1 MRRLRLQKEGRRK
14 DSAGSNRKVVLAAGD
29 TDGLKPSQTA
39 GWRSISQSRIRREPA
54 MKRTTFVG
62 LDVHKRWIN
71 VAVLLPGQDTPLEW
85 RIANEPQ
92 AVRKMLQKVAS
103 LSPGEVRY
111 CYEAGPCGYAL
122 QRQIISWS
130 DASCLL
136 VAPSLIP
143 RKPGERIKT
152 DRRDARKLAVLF
164 RAGLLTEVQPLT
176 EEDEAARDLS
186 RAREDLRED
195 LVRARHRV
203 SKLLLRRAIT
213 FTGKRAWSL
222 THRRWLESLR
232 FDNPYDSLV
241 FNDYLLAIDQIEQR
255 LKALLVHLER
265 LALDPRYAA
274 AVGTLRCFR
283 SIDTVTAVGLAV
295 ELHNFQRFTSARRLM
310 SFVGL
315 IPGEHSSGDKRR
327 QGAITK
333 TGNAHVR
340 RLLIEAAWNYR
351 HRPRVGASL
360 RNRRKG
366 QSPKTI
372 ALADRAMQRL
382 YRRYQ
387 QMTLRGVQPQ
397 KAIVAMARELAG
409 FLWAAL
415 TQPVTATH

>member
-1 MRRLRLQKEGRRK
+1 
-14 DSAGSNRKVVLAAGD
+14 
-29 TDGLKPSQTA
+29 
-39 GWRSISQSRIRREPA
+39 

-71 VAVLLPGQDTPLEW
+71 VAVLLPGQDTPVEW

-92 AVRKMLQKVAS
+92 AIRKMLKKVAD
-103 LSPGEVRY
+103 LSPGDVRY

-122 QRQIISWS
+122 QRQIISWC
-130 DASCLL
+130 DASCML

-152 DRRDARKLAVLF
+152 DRRDAKKLAHLF
-164 RAGLLTEVQPLT
+164 
-176 EEDEAARDLS
+176 
-186 RAREDLRED
+186 
-195 LVRARHRV
+195 RARHRV

-213 FTGKRAWSL
+213 FSGKRTWNLA
-222 THRRWLESLR
+222 HRRWLESLR
-232 FDNPYDSLV
+232 FESTVDSVVL
-241 FNDYLLAIDQIEQR
+241 NDYILAIDQIEQR
-255 LKALLVHLER
+255 LKDLLVHIER
-265 LALDPRYAA
+265 LAVDPRYAA
-274 AVGTLRCFR
+274 AVAKLRCFR
-283 SIDTVTAVGLAV
+283 SIDTITAVGLAV

-333 TGNAHVR
+333 TGNSHVR

-351 HRPRVGASL
+351 HRPRVGPTL
-360 RNRRKG
+360 RNRRK

-372 ALADRAMQRL
+372 ALADRAMHRL

-387 QMTLRGVQPQ
+387 QMSLRGVQPQ
-397 KAIVAMARELAG
+397 KAIVAMAQELAG
-409 FLWAAL
+409 FVWAAL
-415 TQPVTATH
+415 APLTTESATN

>member
-1 MRRLRLQKEGRRK
+1 
-14 DSAGSNRKVVLAAGD
+14 
-29 TDGLKPSQTA
+29 
-39 GWRSISQSRIRREPA
+39 

-71 VAVLLPGQDTPLEW
+71 VAVLLPGQDTPVEW

-92 AVRKMLQKVAS
+92 AIRRMLKKVAD
-103 LSPGEVRY
+103 LAPGDVRY

-130 DASCLL
+130 DASCML

-152 DRRDARKLAVLF
+152 DRRDAKKLAHLF
-164 RAGLLTEVQPLT
+164 RAGLLTDVQPLT

-213 FTGKRAWSL
+213 FTGKRAWNL
-222 THRRWLESLR
+222 AHRRWLESLR
-232 FDNPYDSLV
+232 FENTVDSVVL
-241 FNDYLLAIDQIEQR
+241 NDYLLAIDQIEQR
-255 LKALLVHLER
+255 LKDLLVHIER
-265 LALDPRYAA
+265 LAADPRYAT

-283 SIDTVTAVGLAV
+283 SIDTITAVGLAV

-327 QGAITK
+327 RGAITK
-333 TGNAHVR
+333 TGNSHVR

-351 HRPRVGASL
+351 HRPRVGATL

-409 FLWAAL
+409 FVWAAL
-415 TQPVTATH
+415 TPLATEPATN

>member
-1 MRRLRLQKEGRRK
+1 M
-14 DSAGSNRKVVLAAGD
+14 
-29 TDGLKPSQTA
+29 KP
-39 GWRSISQSRIRREPA
+39 
-54 MKRTTFVG
+54 TTFVG

-71 VAVLLPGQDTPLEW
+71 VAVLLLGHEIPVEW
-85 RIANEPQ
+85 RIPNE
-92 AVRKMLQKVAS
+92 ARAIRRMLKRVADMAT
-103 LSPGEVRY
+103 GDVRY
-111 CYEAGPCGYAL
+111 CYEAGPCGYAR

-130 DASCLL
+130 DAACML

-152 DRRDARKLAVLF
+152 DRRDAKKLAHLF

-203 SKLLLRRAIT
+203 SKFLLRRAIT
-213 FTGKRAWSL
+213 FTGRRAWSL
-222 THRRWLESLR
+222 AHRRWLESLR
-232 FDNPYDSLV
+232 FDNPVDSSVL
-241 FNDYLLAIDQIEQR
+241 NDYLLAIDQIEQR
-255 LKALLVHLER
+255 LKDILVHIER
-265 LALDPRYAA
+265 LALDPRYARSVA
-274 AVGTLRCFR
+274 TLRCFR

-295 ELHNFQRFTSARRLM
+295 ELHNFERFTGARRLM

-333 TGNAHVR
+333 TGNSHVR

-351 HRPRVGASL
+351 HRPRVGAIL
-360 RNRRKG
+360 RKRRRG

-382 YRRYQ
+382 HRRYQ
-387 QMTLRGVQPQ
+387 QMTLRGVLPQ
-397 KAIVAMARELAG
+397 KAVVAMARELTG
-409 FLWAAL
+409 FVWAAL
-415 TQPVTATH
+415 YPSAT